1 MIVTPLLLPK
11 RFFPTMARA
20 SWASRRPFRRILLC
34 LAMTGGLAHGQ
45 EVIVNSDVHLD
56 AIDRNFAR
64 LLITMR
70 MPQWPDKRP
79 VTVFVL
85 PDNNPVHESFAKRVL
100 EVYPYQLRRTWDRQV
115 FSGTG
120 QAPRQV
126 ANEQE
131 MIERVSQTAGAV
143 GYVSSPPDTDLV
155 KVLEVEK

>member
-1 MIVTPLLLPK
+1 
-11 RFFPTMARA
+11 
-20 SWASRRPFRRILLC
+20 
-34 LAMTGGLAHGQ
+34 MTGGLARAQ
-45 EVIVNSDVHLD
+45 EVIVNPDVELD
-56 AIDRNFAR
+56 AVDRNLAR

-155 KVLEVEK
+155 KVLEVEQ

>member
-1 MIVTPLLLPK
+1 MTTAQAKLV
-11 RFFPTMARA
+11 F
-20 SWASRRPFRRILLC
+20 FRRLPTVLALLA
-34 LAMTGGLAHGQ
+34 LTTGAASGQ
-45 EVIVNSDVHLD
+45 EVIANADVGLD

-70 MPQWPDKRP
+70 MPQWPNKRP

-85 PDNNPVHESFAKRVL
+85 PDNNPVHTAFAKRVL

-126 ANEQE
+126 ASEQE

-143 GYVSSPPDTDLV
+143 GYVSSPPDSGRV
-155 KVLEVEK
+155 KVLEVK

>member
-1 MIVTPLLLPK
+1 MTAAYPATAGSRL
-11 RFFPTMARA
+11 ARG
-20 SWASRRPFRRILLC
+20 ILVS
-34 LAMTGGLAHGQ
+34 LALMTGTLATGAAGGQ
-45 EVIVNSDVHLD
+45 EVIVNADVDLN

-143 GYVSSPPDTDLV
+143 GYVSSPPDTGLV
-155 KVLEVEK
+155 KVLEVEQ

>member
-1 MIVTPLLLPK
+1 MAPLLRGER
-11 RFFPTMARA
+11 RFPGSARGFRLGLRLIICILAGLAASAGLARA
-20 SWASRRPFRRILLC
+20 
-34 LAMTGGLAHGQ
+34 Q
-45 EVIVNSDVHLD
+45 EVIVNPDVELD
-56 AIDRNFAR
+56 AVDRNVAR

-70 MPQWPDKRP
+70 MPEWPDKRP

-85 PDNNPVHESFAKRVL
+85 PDNNPVHQVFAKRVL

-131 MIERVSQTAGAV
+131 MIERVSQTAGAI
-143 GYVSSPPDTDLV
+143 GYVGAPPDSARV
-155 KVLEVEK
+155 KVVEIK